1 MTDVSF
7 DIIDDEQA
15 ETIKEGARGTGWL
28 DALADGKMIRM
39 SHVPTIGSGIKKRTG
54 KNAKLRSLPA
64 TPPESGFY
72 LWVEL
77 FDRAPG
83 ADD

>member
-1 MTDVSF
+1 MATDAF

-15 ETIKEGARGTGWL
+15 ETIREGAKGTGWL

-39 SHVPTIGSGIKKRTG
+39 DHVPTIGSGIKRRTG

-64 TPPESGFY
+64 SPPESGFY

-77 FDRAPG
+77 FDRTPT